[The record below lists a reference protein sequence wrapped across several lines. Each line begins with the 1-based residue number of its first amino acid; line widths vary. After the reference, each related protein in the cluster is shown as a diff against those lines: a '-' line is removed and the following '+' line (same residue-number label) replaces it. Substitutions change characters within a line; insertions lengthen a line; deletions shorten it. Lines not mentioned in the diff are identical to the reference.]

1 MTEIMTDSIA
11 NVLIRVNTKEP
22 ESKLQKLEE
31 KAARLRK
38 QFTEAFKKGDT
49 EGIDKIN
56 KELNRTNRDI
66 DKLKTRVESIRAA
79 MERLDQASPKDL
91 KNTIKLLNAEMNSG
105 RVKRGTKEWNDY
117 VAALKR
123 VQNELSRVRAEMNA
137 TSDNRGFFRK
147 MSDGFNQWGA
157 SAAAAAAAFAGVVMS
172 GKSAVQAYADME
184 QEEANVRKF
193 TGMTAEQVAELNEE
207 FKKMDTRT
215 SREDLNK
222 LAQEAGRLGKASKED
237 VLGFVRA
244 ADQINV
250 ALDELGEGAT
260 LTLSKL
266 TGIFGDEAVYGT
278 EQSLLKV
285 GSVINELSQNCSA
298 SAPYLTEFSAR
309 LGGVAKQ
316 ANMTISQVM
325 AFGAVLDSNQLQVE
339 AASTAVQQLISKIYL
354 EPEKFA
360 KVAGIE
366 VSKFTE
372 MVKTDMNGAL
382 IELLEHLNKFGGM
395 ENLAKVFNDLGVDGA
410 RAQPVITALANHI
423 EELKSQ
429 QEAANKAFR
438 EGTSI
443 SKEFAVQNDTVQ
455 AQLDK
460 AKKGFTE
467 MAVSLGQQLL
477 PVMRYCISGTS
488 LLMRVLSVLIT
499 FITKNKTAIIALATA
514 IGTYIIA
521 IKAAV
526 IQQTAMNVV
535 HKASIALNGLLR
547 TSMIAC
553 NAVLNLLTLNA
564 KGASVAWRALNITMK
579 ANPIGLVISAISAGI
594 AVLTS
599 WISKTNET
607 KKAEREL
614 AEQRAK
620 EMADFRKGITAL
632 ADKSSKYA
640 EEELV
645 NLKKLYKGAT
655 DETKAKE
662 ERIKAAK
669 ELQSLYPDYFSKLS
683 TEQLMIGQGIT
694 MYENLTKS
702 ILKSA
707 RARAAYDKI
716 KENEGKKID
725 LEMEIEDLRNERAEM
740 DEQMKG
746 IAEEIRFQQWRITK
760 RHDGAGEKKRAL
772 LGQYETVRGKA
783 AENKQQQGLKATQ
796 RKEIDEVNKR
806 LEKIA
811 GDYVPEKTEEVIP
824 GTAPTPYVSSEKA
837 EKEAKKA
844 EAQQRKAAAAAKR
857 ILQESLK
864 EQKTV
869 RDQALAEN
877 QEAYNKDE
885 ISYDE
890 YMGRKDSLNLE
901 YFSKAKAVLEKKGL
915 TETDMYADLCKKEE
929 ELRGASLK
937 RLERQQL
944 SAIRIADKKAQ
955 AANLANYSQGVIN
968 YQTYLNEKERLDRE
982 FIENQLKAF
991 EDAGQKETEQ
1001 YAKLL
1006 EQREKLNAESK
1017 KRRQEIDARDVDGF
1031 HKGMESGLTE
1041 KFYDPSSVMFRN
1053 EKALN
1058 QALLQET
1065 VRFLREKQ
1073 ALYLEGS
1080 EEWVDIERQLEETLN
1095 KDKLDKQKELAEA
1108 YAQYQE
1114 KYAKLSAEERKKTE
1128 FEMLKQVHEAGLIS
1142 QEQYEKAVSALKRE
1156 CRKEDLDEAKKTE
1169 SEYASMLTGLY
1180 QSFKNFFAAVKEGG
1194 GNFWGDLADMAEAT
1208 FTVIGAGLAQYS
1220 AYANAERDLELA
1232 KIEKRYEKEIAAAGK
1247 NQKKKEKLE
1256 KQKEAEI
1263 AKVKNKY
1270 NEKAQKIEIAQAVA
1284 QTAVAAINAYA
1295 SASEE
1300 NWLLGPIAAAMA
1312 TAAGMMQVATIKK
1325 QHEAQAAGYYQGG
1338 FTDRDPDS
1346 RKEVGVVHANEFVA
1360 NAEAVRN
1367 PALAP
1372 LLRLIDHAQRNNTVG
1387 SLTPADVSNALGQ
1400 GKGVSAR
1407 GEAADGSR
1415 TGRVLAGIVATMAET
1430 NTAVR
1435 ESLDRLSTNL
1445 EDGIDANVTMDGEQG
1460 LDKKTKRYEKLI
1472 NAAKR

>member
-1 MTEIMTDSIA
+1 MTDSIA

-79 MERLDQASPKDL
+79 MARLDQASPNDL
-91 KNTIKLLNAEMNSG
+91 KKTLRLLTAEMNSG

-157 SAAAAAAAFAGVVMS
+157 AAAAAAAAFAGVVMS

-339 AASTAVQQLISKIYL
+339 ASSTAVQQLISKIYL

-429 QEAANKAFR
+429 QEAANKAFQ
-438 EGTSI
+438 EGLSV
-443 SKEFAVQNDTVQ
+443 SVEFLVQNNTVQ

-460 AKKGFTE
+460 AKKGFNE

-477 PVMRYCISGTS
+477 PVMKSCISGTS
-488 LLMRVLSVLIT
+488 MLMRTMSALVSFFIKYKTEIGILTAAVVLYTAAVFKAEIATKAATVATKAWAVISKAWAAILPVLKLGYVGIT
-499 FITKNKTAIIALATA
+499 NAVKFLTNGLKVNMAMQLSWRRAMAAMKFTHWTGLILALAATIA
-514 IGTYIIA
+514 VVTSRWKANAKAAREVEEIRKEA
-521 IKAAV
+521 IKNTAKQKLEIDLLVKAAEDERLS
-526 IQQTAMNVV
+526 MEERL
-535 HKASIALNGLLR
+535 KAVNELNRIIPNYNAQIDATTGKYRANKAALDELLK
-547 TSMIAC
+547 SLQKQYEIEG
-553 NAVLNLLTLNA
+553 A
-564 KGASVAWRALNITMK
+564 KEKLAELGR
-579 ANPIGLVISAISAGI
+579 
-594 AVLTS
+594 
-599 WISKTNET
+599 
-607 KKAEREL
+607 KKAEVKIEL
-614 AEQRAK
+614 DEKQRKMDSLKPAARSGAVMGNSVVGAIDLGS
-620 EMADFRKGITAL
+620 MAFEDARSDVEDL
-632 ADKSSKYA
+632 ND
-640 EEELV
+640 E
-645 NLKKLYKGAT
+645 LKKL
-655 DETKAKE
+655 ENQSH
-662 ERIKAAK
+662 RIM
-669 ELQSLYPDYFSKLS
+669 D
-683 TEQLMIGQGIT
+683 IWG
-694 MYENLTKS
+694 
-702 ILKSA
+702 
-707 RARAAYDKI
+707 
-716 KENEGKKID
+716 
-725 LEMEIEDLRNERAEM
+725 EDL
-740 DEQMKG
+740 
-746 IAEEIRFQQWRITK
+746 
-760 RHDGAGEKKRAL
+760 KKDAVKNS
-772 LGQYETVRGKA
+772 GGTPP
-783 AENKQQQGLKATQ
+783 ENPEGTPDA
-796 RKEIDEVNKR
+796 
-806 LEKIA
+806 
-811 GDYVPEKTEEVIP
+811 VPT
-824 GTAPTPYVSSEKA
+824 YVSSEKA

-864 EQKTV
+864 EQKAV

-944 SAIRIADKKAQ
+944 SAIRVADKKAQ
-955 AANLANYSQGVIN
+955 AANLANYSQGVID

-982 FIENQLKAF
+982 FIDKQLKAY

-1006 EQREKLNAESK
+1006 EQRENMNAESK
-1017 KRRQEIDARDVDGF
+1017 KRRQGIDARDVEDF

-1041 KFYDPSSVMFRN
+1041 KFYDPTSAMFQN

-1080 EEWVDIERQLEETLN
+1080 EEWMAIEQQLEETLN

-1108 YAQYQE
+1108 YKEFQG
-1114 KYAKLSAEERKKTE
+1114 KYARLSAEERKKTE
-1128 FEMLKQVHEAGLIS
+1128 FDMLKQVHEAGLIS
-1142 QEQYEKAVSALKRE
+1142 QEQYEKAVSQLKRE
-1156 CRKEDLDEAKKTE
+1156 CQKEDRENAKNTGE
-1169 SEYASMLTGLY
+1169 VYSSMLIDLK
-1180 QSFKNFFAAVKEGG
+1180 QSFENFFEALNADG
-1194 GNFWGDLADMAEAT
+1194 GNFWGGLADMAEAA
-1208 FTVIGAGLAQYS
+1208 FAVMNAGLAQYS

-1312 TAAGMMQVATIKK
+1312 TTAGMMQVATIKK

-1400 GKGVSAR
+1400 GRGVSAR

-1415 TGRVLAGIVATMAET
+1415 TGTVLAGIVATMAET

-1460 LDKKTKRYEKLI
+1460 LDKKTKRYERLI

>member
-1 MTEIMTDSIA
+1 MTDSIA

-79 MERLDQASPKDL
+79 MARLDQASPNDL
-91 KNTIKLLNAEMNSG
+91 KKTLRLLTAEMNSG

-339 AASTAVQQLISKIYL
+339 ASSTAVQQLISKIYL

-429 QEAANKAFR
+429 QEAANKAFQ
-438 EGTSI
+438 EGLSV
-443 SKEFAVQNDTVQ
+443 SVEFLVQNNTVQ

-460 AKKGFTE
+460 AKKGFNE

-477 PVMRYCISGTS
+477 PVMKSCISGTS
-488 LLMRVLSVLIT
+488 MLMRTMSALVSFFIKYKTEIGILTAAVVLYTAAVFKAEIATKAATVATKAWAVISKAWAAILPVLKLGYVGIT
-499 FITKNKTAIIALATA
+499 NAVKFLTNGLKVNMAMQLSWRRAMAAMKFTHWTGLILALAATIA
-514 IGTYIIA
+514 VVTSRWKANAKAAREVEEIRKEA
-521 IKAAV
+521 IKNTAKQKLEIDLLVKAAEDERLS
-526 IQQTAMNVV
+526 MEERL
-535 HKASIALNGLLR
+535 KAVNELNRIIPNYNAQIDATTGKYRANKAALDELLK
-547 TSMIAC
+547 SLQKQYEIEG
-553 NAVLNLLTLNA
+553 A
-564 KGASVAWRALNITMK
+564 KEKLAELGR
-579 ANPIGLVISAISAGI
+579 
-594 AVLTS
+594 
-599 WISKTNET
+599 
-607 KKAEREL
+607 KKAEVKIEL
-614 AEQRAK
+614 DEKQRKMDSLKPAARSGAVMGNSVVGAIDLGS
-620 EMADFRKGITAL
+620 MAFEDARSDVEDL
-632 ADKSSKYA
+632 ND
-640 EEELV
+640 E
-645 NLKKLYKGAT
+645 LKKL
-655 DETKAKE
+655 ENQSH
-662 ERIKAAK
+662 RIM
-669 ELQSLYPDYFSKLS
+669 D
-683 TEQLMIGQGIT
+683 IWG
-694 MYENLTKS
+694 
-702 ILKSA
+702 
-707 RARAAYDKI
+707 
-716 KENEGKKID
+716 
-725 LEMEIEDLRNERAEM
+725 EDLKKDAVKNSGGTPPENPEGTP
-740 DEQMKG
+740 D
-746 IAEEIRFQQWRITK
+746 
-760 RHDGAGEKKRAL
+760 AG
-772 LGQYETVRGKA
+772 
-783 AENKQQQGLKATQ
+783 
-796 RKEIDEVNKR
+796 
-806 LEKIA
+806 
-811 GDYVPEKTEEVIP
+811 
-824 GTAPTPYVSSEKA
+824 PTDVSSEKA

-864 EQKTV
+864 EQKAI
-869 RDQALAEN
+869 RDKALAEN

-885 ISYDE
+885 ISYDQ
-890 YMGRKDSLNLE
+890 YMARKDSLNLE

-944 SAIRIADKKAQ
+944 SAIRVADKKAQ
-955 AANLANYSQGVIN
+955 AANLANYSQGVID

-982 FIENQLKAF
+982 FIDKQLKAY

-1006 EQREKLNAESK
+1006 EQRENMNAESK
-1017 KRRQEIDARDVDGF
+1017 KRRQGIDARDVEDF

-1041 KFYDPSSVMFRN
+1041 KFYDPTSAMFQN

-1080 EEWVDIERQLEETLN
+1080 EEWMAIEQQLEETLN

-1108 YAQYQE
+1108 YKEFQG
-1114 KYAKLSAEERKKTE
+1114 KYARLSAEERKKTE
-1128 FEMLKQVHEAGLIS
+1128 FDMLKQVHEAGLIS
-1142 QEQYEKAVSALKRE
+1142 QEQYEKAVSKLKRD
-1156 CRKEDLDEAKKTE
+1156 CRKEDLEDAKNTGE
-1169 SEYASMLTGLY
+1169 EYTSMLNGLY
-1180 QSFKNFFAAVKEGG
+1180 QSFANFFKALKEDGG
-1194 GNFWGDLADMAEAT
+1194 DFWGDLADMAQAA
-1208 FTVIGAGLAQYS
+1208 FAVMNAGLAQYS

-1295 SASEE
+1295 SASKV

-1400 GKGVSAR
+1400 GRGVSAR

-1415 TGRVLAGIVATMAET
+1415 TGTVLAGIVATMAET

-1445 EDGIDANVTMDGEQG
+1445 EDGIDATVTMDGEQG

>member
-1 MTEIMTDSIA
+1 MTDSIA

-22 ESKLQKLEE
+22 EAKLQKLED

-66 DKLKTRVESIRAA
+66 EKLKTRVENVRAA
-79 MERLDQASPKDL
+79 MARLDQASPNDL
-91 KNTIKLLNAEMNSG
+91 KKTLRLLTAEMNSG

-147 MSDGFNQWGA
+147 MYDGFNQWGA

-172 GKSAVQAYADME
+172 GKAAVQAYADME

-429 QEAANKAFR
+429 QEAANKAFQ
-438 EGTSI
+438 EGI
-443 SKEFAVQNDTVQ
+443 SVSVEFLVQNNTVQ

-460 AKKGFTE
+460 AKKGFNE

-477 PVMRYCISGTS
+477 PVMKYCISGTS
-488 LLMRVLSVLIT
+488 MLMRTMSALVSFFIKYKTEIGILTAAVVLYTAAVFKAEIATKAATVATKAWAVISKGIAAILPILRLGYAALANSVQYFTNGLQVNYT
-499 FITKNKTAIIALATA
+499 MQQRWRTAMGAMRFAHWTGLIIALASAVA
-514 IGTYIIA
+514 IGVTRWKEHAKAMRIVEDIRKEA
-521 IKAAV
+521 IKNTTKQKLEIDLLVKAAEDERLS
-526 IQQTAMNVV
+526 MEERL
-535 HKASIALNGLLR
+535 KAVNELNRIIPNYNAQIDATTGKYRANKAALDELLK
-547 TSMIAC
+547 SLQKQYEIEG
-553 NAVLNLLTLNA
+553 A
-564 KGASVAWRALNITMK
+564 KEKLAELGR
-579 ANPIGLVISAISAGI
+579 
-594 AVLTS
+594 
-599 WISKTNET
+599 
-607 KKAEREL
+607 KKAEVKIEL
-614 AEQRAK
+614 DEKQRKMDSLKPAARSGAVMGNSVVGAIDLGS
-620 EMADFRKGITAL
+620 MAFEDARSDVEDL
-632 ADKSSKYA
+632 ND
-640 EEELV
+640 E
-645 NLKKLYKGAT
+645 LKKL
-655 DETKAKE
+655 EN
-662 ERIKAAK
+662 
-669 ELQSLYPDYFSKLS
+669 QSH
-683 TEQLMIGQGIT
+683 
-694 MYENLTKS
+694 
-702 ILKSA
+702 
-707 RARAAYDKI
+707 KI
-716 KENEGKKID
+716 MDIWG
-725 LEMEIEDLRNERAEM
+725 EDLKKDAVKNSGGTLPDAPPENP
-740 DEQMKG
+740 
-746 IAEEIRFQQWRITK
+746 EETP
-760 RHDGAGEKKRAL
+760 D
-772 LGQYETVRGKA
+772 V
-783 AENKQQQGLKATQ
+783 
-796 RKEIDEVNKR
+796 
-806 LEKIA
+806 
-811 GDYVPEKTEEVIP
+811 VPD
-824 GTAPTPYVSSEKA
+824 YVSSEKA

-864 EQKTV
+864 EQKAV

-955 AANLANYSQGVIN
+955 AANLANYSQGVID

-982 FIENQLKAF
+982 FIDKQLKAY

-1017 KRRQEIDARDVDGF
+1017 KRRQGIDVRDVEDF

-1041 KFYDPSSVMFRN
+1041 KFYDPTSAMFQN

-1058 QALLQET
+1058 QALLHET

-1080 EEWVDIERQLEETLN
+1080 EEWMDIERQLEETLN
-1095 KDKLDKQKELAEA
+1095 KDKLDKQKELGEA

-1128 FEMLKQVHEAGLIS
+1128 FGMLKQLHEAGLIS
-1142 QEQYEKAVSALKRE
+1142 QEQYEKAVSKLKRE
-1156 CRKEDLDEAKKTE
+1156 CRKEDLEDAKNTGE
-1169 SEYASMLTGLY
+1169 EYTSMLNGLY
-1180 QSFKNFFAAVKEGG
+1180 QSFANFFKALKEDG
-1194 GNFWGDLADMAEAT
+1194 GNFWGDLADMAQAA
-1208 FTVIGAGLAQYS
+1208 FAVMNAGLAQYS

-1270 NEKAQKIEIAQAVA
+1270 NEKAKKIEIAQAVA

-1295 SASEE
+1295 SASKV

-1400 GKGVSAR
+1400 GRGVSAR

-1415 TGRVLAGIVATMAET
+1415 TGTVLAAIVATMAET

-1445 EDGIDANVTMDGEQG
+1445 EDGIDATVTMDGEQG